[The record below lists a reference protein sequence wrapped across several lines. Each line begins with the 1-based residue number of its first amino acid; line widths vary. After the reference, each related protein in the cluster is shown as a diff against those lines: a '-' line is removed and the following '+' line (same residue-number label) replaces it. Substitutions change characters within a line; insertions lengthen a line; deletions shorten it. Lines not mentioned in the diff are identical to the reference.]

1 MEFQL
6 KSLSHTA
13 IPEALEKAHRYRLL
27 DEPSQAE
34 SICLDVLRI
43 QPANQT
49 ALVTLLLA
57 ITDQFE
63 TGVSPA
69 RAREVL
75 RSIQGEYERAYYA
88 GIISER
94 SARARMKLGL
104 PGANFKAYQEFVDA
118 MRSYEEAEALRPSG
132 NDDSLLRWN
141 TCARTLM
148 RCRDLRPQPEEAPES
163 IPYGES

>member
-1 MEFQL
+1 MQFQV
-6 KSLSHTA
+6 KSISHTA

-27 DEPSQAE
+27 NEPWQAE

-43 QPANQT
+43 DPANQS
-49 ALVTLLLA
+49 ALITLLLA

-63 TGVSPA
+63 TGVSLM

-75 RSIQGEYERAYYA
+75 RSMQGDYERAYYA

-94 SARARMKLGL
+94 SGRARMKQGL
-104 PGANFKAYQEFVDA
+104 PGANVKAYHEFADA
-118 MRSYEEAEALRPSG
+118 MRSYEEAEALRPPG
-132 NDDSLLRWN
+132 NDDAILRWN

-148 RCRDLRPQPEEAPES
+148 RHRELHPEVEQIREPILEAES
-163 IPYGES
+163 